1 MKAVFP
7 TALAFVFCLAL
18 SAHAATAIQE
28 DIVLWRFHFGLGVG
42 DMAVGQDKMRAFID
56 DVLTPAF
63 PNGMTITEA
72 RGQWRSE
79 EHGLIRERT
88 VLVDVQCP
96 DTEANRAAVEAA
108 AQTYVQRFQA
118 AKASVFV
125 VRQAPVTTTLYY

>member
-1 MKAVFP
+1 MKRLFP
-7 TALAFVFCLAL
+7 AALALVFCLAL
-18 SAHAATAIQE
+18 SAHAATALQE
-28 DIVLWRFHFGLGVG
+28 NIVLWRFHFGLGVG
-42 DMAVGQDKMRAFID
+42 GMAVGQDKMRAFID
-56 DVLTPAF
+56 EVLTPAF

-96 DTEANRAAVEAA
+96 DSEDNRAAVEAIA
-108 AQTYVQRFQA
+108 REYVQRFQA

-125 VRQAPVTTTLYY
+125 VRQFPVTTTLYY